1 MLSTPVPPSKQQGGA
16 MGATA
21 GCATAA
27 QASPAAQHAAPLPE
41 EPAPGLAAA
50 PGPCPALAAGA
61 GRGRG
66 RGRGGGRG
74 RGRGRAAAASL
85 PQGNATGQPWV
96 PSPAAAGLR
105 PPQGQDGAS
114 WAASAGLSGLPAGL
128 AHALAPGSARA
139 PGMLYACP
147 AAWAAAGRRAA
158 AVASAAAPAVLADLV
173 LALLQQAAAAGGS
186 GAREPGAAPAQRAP
200 LPADSRLW
208 LAEWRP
214 PGGLPAGGGPPP
226 KKKLKGTQPCA
237 RCLRVM
243 RQTRAAVAPAG
254 VAAEG
259 RCARSR
265 CLLAFSVLIAVPPTA
280 PCGARAAGRT
290 VCPPP
295 AAPVRRAR
303 ILKDGALTM
312 IVYGADE
319 AFKWQHRVAQF
330 TGAVRRA
337 PAPALPR
344 APEPG
349 AHGCAWAAA
358 CSCMRDLC
366 SLVVPA
372 CSQQRLAAGWCGAYA
387 AERHTMTFAGC
398 ARLLRRSA
406 TLGRAQGRAGR
417 PAARARALGG
427 LGAGRGGR
435 RVPHA
440 ERQRRAL
447 LQGLDDAGGSLPA
460 AAARPPP
467 ARPRPR
473 AGRRCGGR
481 PGRARARAVRGDAAW
496 GSGGGRR
503 PGDGIGARGY
513 GRRGRRA

>member
-1 MLSTPVPPSKQQGGA
+1 VLSTPVPPSKQQGGA

-186 GAREPGAAPAQRAP
+186 GAPEPGAAPAQRAP

-226 KKKLKGTQPCA
+226 KKKLKGARPCA

-265 CLLAFSVLIAVPPTA
+265 RLARVLRAH
-280 PCGARAAGRT
+280 CGAAHRALRRPRCWSDSVPAACRASAAGAHPEGRRADDDCVRRGRGLQVAAPRRAVHGRRAA
-290 VCPPP
+290 
-295 AAPVRRAR
+295 RAR
-303 ILKDGALTM
+303 
-312 IVYGADE
+312 
-319 AFKWQHRVAQF
+319 
-330 TGAVRRA
+330 
-337 PAPALPR
+337 
-344 APEPG
+344 
-349 AHGCAWAAA
+349 
-358 CSCMRDLC
+358 
-366 SLVVPA
+366 
-372 CSQQRLAAGWCGAYA
+372 AG
-387 AERHTMTFAGC
+387 
-398 ARLLRRSA
+398 
-406 TLGRAQGRAGR
+406 
-417 PAARARALGG
+417 PAARARAGSAWVCLGG
-427 LGAGRGGR
+427 GLLMHAGSVQPGG
-435 RVPHA
+435 PGM
-440 ERQRRAL
+440 L
-447 LQGLDDAGGSLPA
+447 SA
-460 AAARPPP
+460 AA
-467 ARPRPR
+467 
-473 AGRRCGGR
+473 CCWL
-481 PGRARARAVRGDAAW
+481 VW
-496 GSGGGRR
+496 GLCS
-503 PGDGIGARGY
+503 
-513 GRRGRRA
+513 